1 MKLLRIFPYLF
12 ILLILVTWMPAET
25 LTARKENFER
35 ETTHAFYRNRINDL
49 ALPIDTRITYIDS
62 LISEVQDNE
71 RLSLMIRRADIL
83 AEGCRYGEAYRQY
96 DAVLQELPK
105 DSLRLRLLIQLKLS
119 TNAFYA
125 SRYRDALRNAIDLLR
140 TKKPDTLLWLD
151 IDANNILAAM
161 DHYRGKDDRLDIY
174 FRHMDDCLAR
184 LEKSNASREMVKK
197 ARSRVITSRAVSESD
212 LHKAFNLYM
221 KAKSM
226 ETDSARIDGLN
237 NNIGFVHFRLR
248 EYEKARYYF
257 ETVLR
262 SHRPGTARMCA
273 VLNYIQ
279 SYINEKN
286 GEGADS
292 AVKKYM
298 HVLRELDG
306 TPMEWERH
314 KMMFDVHYLNGRKL
328 EGIPYLE
335 MAIQLLDSLHSP
347 DNELMY
353 TDASNE
359 VSELMVE
366 TKYGSQLLNS
376 HNKTTI
382 IMILG
387 GALLLTV
394 GATCFFHRK
403 AHRKASEAD
412 VIASR
417 LNETLSRHREE
428 HEEIDQSLQMR
439 GQELSSLKLRNEMLR
454 NTLDSIVADVNRL
467 DIPRR
472 DLVKRVK
479 ETVRNLSGAENTFNP
494 RSITLE
500 NVNQTFFDKLY
511 TTHPDLTNAERDM
524 CAYVL
529 MGLQPKEIAALT
541 NRSVKTVN
549 CIRYNMRKK
558 LGISSSESTEAYLRM
573 ISSGSSSTETPDIA
587 KDS

>member
-105 DSLRLRLLIQLKLS
+105 D
-119 TNAFYA
+119 AFYA

-314 KMMFDVHYLNGRKL
+314 KMMFDVNYLNGRKL

-366 TKYGSQLLNS
+366 TKYGSQLLSS

-394 GATCFFHRK
+394 GATWFFHRK